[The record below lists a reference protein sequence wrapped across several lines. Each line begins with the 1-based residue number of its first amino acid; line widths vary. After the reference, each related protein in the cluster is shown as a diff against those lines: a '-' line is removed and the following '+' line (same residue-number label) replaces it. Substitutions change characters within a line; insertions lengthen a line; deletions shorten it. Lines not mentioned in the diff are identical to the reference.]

1 MYKCNNCGC
10 KFRQPRKVDL
20 ETYYGVYSTFGNS
33 YGEMINLCPE
43 CEDNSITEYNEEE
56 EEKTIEERVYNYLVE
71 NHRGKENLIKNQV
84 LRGKFQIN
92 SDKAM
97 RKIIQNIREDK
108 SFKRMVGSVS
118 GVKGGFYICVTDEE
132 MEETIDNIK
141 HRANQM
147 LRMCHVLEYKKELD
161 K

>member
-1 MYKCNNCGC
+1 MFKCNNCGC
-10 KFRQPRKVDL
+10 KFETPRKVDL

-33 YGEMINLCPE
+33 YGEMINLCPN
-43 CEDNSITEYNEEE
+43 CEDNDIIVYDEE
-56 EEKTIEERVYNYLVE
+56 EEKTIEERVYDYLVE
-71 NHRGKENLIKNQV
+71 NNQGKENLIKNQE
-84 LRGKFQIN
+84 LRKIFN
-92 SDKAM
+92 VTSDKSM

-118 GVKGGFYICVTDEE
+118 GVKGGFYICITDEE
-132 MEETIDNIK
+132 MEETINNIK

-147 LRMCHVLEYKKELD
+147 LRMCHVLEWKKELD

>member
-20 ETYYGVYSTFGNS
+20 ETYYGVYSTFNNS
-33 YGEMINLCPE
+33 YGEKIKLCPE
-43 CEDNSITEYNEEE
+43 CEDNSITEYDEEE

-71 NHRGKENLIKNQV
+71 NHRGKENLIKNQT

-118 GVKGGFYICVTDEE
+118 GKSGGFFICITDEE

-147 LRMCHVLEYKKELD
+147 LRMCHVLEWKKELD